1 VRHSPG
7 CETMKRVVVTGVGVV
22 SPVGVG
28 KEAFFKA
35 LVVGRSGV
43 RHITRFDTE
52 GYPVRIA
59 AEIEGFEPTGFMDRR
74 SARRMDLYS
83 QYAVAAG
90 VLALEDSGYPVEEDP
105 TAVGALVGSGIGGLD
120 TFYEQTKVLVER
132 GPTRVSPFFVPMMI
146 PNMGSAHVSM
156 TLGLKGPVSATCTA
170 CAASTHALGDA
181 FEIVRRGD
189 ATAMCAGG
197 AEAPVGPIAL
207 SAFAAARALSARND
221 DPTGASRPFERDRDG
236 FVIGEGAAVLVL
248 EEREHALRRGAP
260 VYAEFLGYGMSGD
273 AHHLTEPDPTGAA
286 AAWAMRRALRE
297 AAVEPEAVD
306 YINAHGTSTP
316 LGDVMETRAVK
327 RALGEQVASRVL
339 ISSTKSMIGHCLGA
353 AGALEAAATVLTL
366 QRGVVP
372 PTINLTNSDPE
383 CDLDYVPNTAREA
396 EVKLAMSNSFG
407 FGGHNA
413 SILLG
418 AHEE

>member
-1 VRHSPG
+1 MRHSPG

>member
-1 VRHSPG
+1 
-7 CETMKRVVVTGVGVV
+7 MKRVVVTGVGVV